1 MLKVHWLLSFN
12 CCFIFLIGI
21 GFLAII
27 SSSASGFLTSETSS
41 TLDGLYEET
50 FYIDPEN
57 IEIGDDEV
65 KIFLLQIN
73 KNNGEKKIND
83 CLNFYSSEYENYK
96 IECSISVN
104 ENVAFDNECVFIS
117 GIFVREEEKDT
128 VTIVK
133 DNTC

>member
-1 MLKVHWLLSFN
+1 MKNLLY
-12 CCFIFLIGI
+12 LLVVI

-27 SSSASGFLTSETSS
+27 SSSASGFLTTETSS

-50 FYIDPEN
+50 FYIDPEK
-57 IEIGDDEV
+57 IEVGDNKV
-65 KIFLLQIN
+65 TIFLLQIN
-73 KNNGEKKIND
+73 KNNRKKKIND

-104 ENVAFDNECVFIS
+104 ENIAFDNECVFIS
-117 GIFVREEEKDT
+117 GIFLREEEKDI
-128 VTIVK
+128 VTIVR

>member
-1 MLKVHWLLSFN
+1 MKNLLY
-12 CCFIFLIGI
+12 LLVGI

-41 TLDGLYEET
+41 TLDGLYEES

-57 IEIGDDEV
+57 IEISDDVV
-65 KIFLLQIN
+65 KIYLLQIN
-73 KNNGEKKIND
+73 KNNGEKKVND

-104 ENVAFDNECVFIS
+104 ENIAFDDECVFIT
-117 GIFVREEEKDT
+117 GVFIKEEEKDL

-133 DNTC
+133 DNSC

>member
-1 MLKVHWLLSFN
+1 MKNLFYL
-12 CCFIFLIGI
+12 LIGI

-57 IEIGDDEV
+57 IEIGDDDV

>member
-1 MLKVHWLLSFN
+1 MKNLLY
-12 CCFIFLIGI
+12 LLVGI

>member
-1 MLKVHWLLSFN
+1 MKNLLY
-12 CCFIFLIGI
+12 LLVGI

-41 TLDGLYEET
+41 TLDGLYEES

-57 IEIGDDEV
+57 IEISDDVV
-65 KIFLLQIN
+65 KIYLLQIN
-73 KNNGEKKIND
+73 KNNGEKKVND

-104 ENVAFDNECVFIS
+104 ENIAFDDECVFIT
-117 GIFVREEEKDT
+117 GVFIKEEEKDV
-128 VTIVK
+128 VTIVR
-133 DNTC
+133 DNSC

>member
-1 MLKVHWLLSFN
+1 MKNLLY
-12 CCFIFLIGI
+12 LIVGI

-41 TLDGLYEET
+41 TLDGLYEES

-57 IEIGDDEV
+57 IEISDDVV
-65 KIFLLQIN
+65 KIYLLQIN
-73 KNNGEKKIND
+73 KNNGEKKVND

-104 ENVAFDNECVFIS
+104 ENIAFDDECVFIT
-117 GIFVREEEKDT
+117 GVFIKEEEKDV

-133 DNTC
+133 DNSC

>member
-1 MLKVHWLLSFN
+1 MKNLLY
-12 CCFIFLIGI
+12 LLVGI

-41 TLDGLYEET
+41 TLDGLYEES

-57 IEIGDDEV
+57 IEISDDVV
-65 KIFLLQIN
+65 KIYLLQIN
-73 KNNGEKKIND
+73 KNNGEKKVND

-104 ENVAFDNECVFIS
+104 ENIAFDDECVFIT
-117 GIFVREEEKDT
+117 GVFIKEEEKD
-128 VTIVK
+128 VITIVK
-133 DNTC
+133 DNSC

>member
-1 MLKVHWLLSFN
+1 MKNLLY
-12 CCFIFLIGI
+12 LLVGI

-41 TLDGLYEET
+41 TLDGLYEES

-57 IEIGDDEV
+57 IEISNDVV
-65 KIFLLQIN
+65 KIYLLQIN
-73 KNNGEKKIND
+73 KNNGEKKVND

-104 ENVAFDNECVFIS
+104 ENIAFDDECLFITGVFIK
-117 GIFVREEEKDT
+117 EEEKDV

-133 DNTC
+133 DNSC

>member
-1 MLKVHWLLSFN
+1 MKNLLY
-12 CCFIFLIGI
+12 LLVGI

-41 TLDGLYEET
+41 TLDGLYEES

-57 IEIGDDEV
+57 IEISDDVV
-65 KIFLLQIN
+65 KIYLLQIN
-73 KNNGEKKIND
+73 KNNGEKKVND

-96 IECSISVN
+96 IECSVSVN
-104 ENVAFDNECVFIS
+104 ENIAFDDECVFIT
-117 GIFVREEEKDT
+117 GVFIKEEEKDV

-133 DNTC
+133 DNSC

>member
-1 MLKVHWLLSFN
+1 MKTMKNLLY
-12 CCFIFLIGI
+12 LLVGI

-41 TLDGLYEET
+41 TLDGLYEES

-57 IEIGDDEV
+57 IEISEDEV

-73 KNNGEKKIND
+73 KNNGEKKVND
-83 CLNFYSSEYENYK
+83 CLNFYSTEYENFK

-104 ENVAFDNECVFIS
+104 ENIAFDDECVFIT
-117 GIFVREEEKDT
+117 GVFIREEEKDI

-133 DNTC
+133 NNSC

>member
-1 MLKVHWLLSFN
+1 MKNLFYL
-12 CCFIFLIGI
+12 LIGI

-50 FYIDPEN
+50 FYIDPES

-117 GIFVREEEKDT
+117 GMFVREEEKDT

>member
-1 MLKVHWLLSFN
+1 MKTMKNLLY
-12 CCFIFLIGI
+12 LLVGI

-41 TLDGLYEET
+41 TLDGLYEES

-57 IEIGDDEV
+57 IEISEDEV

-73 KNNGEKKIND
+73 KNNGEKKVND
-83 CLNFYSSEYENYK
+83 CLNFYSTEYENFK

-104 ENVAFDNECVFIS
+104 ENIAFDDECVFIT
-117 GIFVREEEKDT
+117 GVFIREGEKDI

-133 DNTC
+133 NNSC

>member
-1 MLKVHWLLSFN
+1 MKNLFYL
-12 CCFIFLIGI
+12 LIGI

-117 GIFVREEEKDT
+117 GIFVREEEKDI
-128 VTIVK
+128 VTIVR

>member
-1 MLKVHWLLSFN
+1 MKNLLY
-12 CCFIFLIGI
+12 LLVVI

-27 SSSASGFLTSETSS
+27 SSSASGFLTTETSS

-50 FYIDPEN
+50 FYIDPEK
-57 IEIGDDEV
+57 IEVGDNKV
-65 KIFLLQIN
+65 TIFLLQIN

-83 CLNFYSSEYENYK
+83 CLDFYSSEYENFK

-104 ENVAFDNECVFIS
+104 ENIAFDNECVFIS
-117 GIFVREEEKDT
+117 GIFVREEEKDI
-128 VTIVK
+128 VTIVR

>member
-1 MLKVHWLLSFN
+1 MKNLLY
-12 CCFIFLIGI
+12 LLVVI

-27 SSSASGFLTSETSS
+27 SSSASGFLTTETSS

-50 FYIDPEN
+50 FYIDPEK
-57 IEIGDDEV
+57 IEVGDNKV
-65 KIFLLQIN
+65 TIFLLQIN

-83 CLNFYSSEYENYK
+83 CLNFYSSEYENFK

-104 ENVAFDNECVFIS
+104 ENIAFDNECVFIS

>member
-1 MLKVHWLLSFN
+1 MKNLLY
-12 CCFIFLIGI
+12 LLVVI

-27 SSSASGFLTSETSS
+27 SSSASGFLTTETSS

-50 FYIDPEN
+50 FYIDPEK
-57 IEIGDDEV
+57 IEVGDNKV
-65 KIFLLQIN
+65 TIFLLQIN

-83 CLNFYSSEYENYK
+83 CLDFYSSEYENFK

-104 ENVAFDNECVFIS
+104 ENIAFDNECVFIS
-117 GIFVREEEKDT
+117 GIFLREEEKDI
-128 VTIVK
+128 VTIVR

>member
-1 MLKVHWLLSFN
+1 MKNLLY
-12 CCFIFLIGI
+12 LLVGI

-41 TLDGLYEET
+41 TLDGLYEES

-57 IEIGDDEV
+57 IEINDDVV
-65 KIFLLQIN
+65 KIYLLQIN
-73 KNNGEKKIND
+73 KNNGEKKVND

-104 ENVAFDNECVFIS
+104 ENIAFDDECVFIT
-117 GIFVREEEKDT
+117 GVFIKEEEKDV

-133 DNTC
+133 DNSC

>member
-1 MLKVHWLLSFN
+1 MKNLFYL
-12 CCFIFLIGI
+12 LIGI

-133 DNTC
+133 NNTC

>member
-1 MLKVHWLLSFN
+1 MKNLLY
-12 CCFIFLIGI
+12 LLVVI

-27 SSSASGFLTSETSS
+27 SSSASGFLTTETSS

-50 FYIDPEN
+50 FYIDPES

-104 ENVAFDNECVFIS
+104 ENIAFDNECVFIS
-117 GIFVREEEKDT
+117 GIFLREEEKDI
-128 VTIVK
+128 VTIVR

>member
-1 MLKVHWLLSFN
+1 MKNLLY
-12 CCFIFLIGI
+12 LLVVI

-27 SSSASGFLTSETSS
+27 SSSASGFLTTETSS

-50 FYIDPEN
+50 FYIDPEK
-57 IEIGDDEV
+57 IEVGDNKV
-65 KIFLLQIN
+65 TIFLFQIN

>member
-1 MLKVHWLLSFN
+1 MKNLLY
-12 CCFIFLIGI
+12 LLVGI

-41 TLDGLYEET
+41 TLDGLYEES

-57 IEIGDDEV
+57 IEISNDVV
-65 KIFLLQIN
+65 KIYLLQIN
-73 KNNGEKKIND
+73 KNNGEKKVND

-104 ENVAFDNECVFIS
+104 ENIAFDDECVFITAVF
-117 GIFVREEEKDT
+117 IKEEEKDV

-133 DNTC
+133 DNSC

>member
-1 MLKVHWLLSFN
+1 MKNLFYL
-12 CCFIFLIGI
+12 LIGI

-104 ENVAFDNECVFIS
+104 QNIAFDNECVFIS

>member
-1 MLKVHWLLSFN
+1 MKNLLY
-12 CCFIFLIGI
+12 LLVGI

-41 TLDGLYEET
+41 TLDGLYEES

-57 IEIGDDEV
+57 IEISDDVV
-65 KIFLLQIN
+65 KIYLLQID
-73 KNNGEKKIND
+73 KNNGEKKVND

-104 ENVAFDNECVFIS
+104 ENIAFDNECVFIS
-117 GIFVREEEKDT
+117 GIFLREEEKDI
-128 VTIVK
+128 VTIVR

>member
-1 MLKVHWLLSFN
+1 MKNLLY
-12 CCFIFLIGI
+12 LLVGI

-41 TLDGLYEET
+41 TLDGLYEES

-57 IEIGDDEV
+57 IELTDDVV
-65 KIFLLQIN
+65 KIYLLQIN
-73 KNNGEKKIND
+73 KNNGEKKVND

-104 ENVAFDNECVFIS
+104 ENIAFDDECVFIT
-117 GIFVREEEKDT
+117 GVFIKEEEKD
-128 VTIVK
+128 VITIVK
-133 DNTC
+133 DKSC

>member
-1 MLKVHWLLSFN
+1 MKNLLY
-12 CCFIFLIGI
+12 LLVVI

-104 ENVAFDNECVFIS
+104 ENIAFDNECVFIS

>member
-1 MLKVHWLLSFN
+1 MKNLLY
-12 CCFIFLIGI
+12 LLVGI

-41 TLDGLYEET
+41 TLDGLYEES

-57 IEIGDDEV
+57 IEISDDVVE
-65 KIFLLQIN
+65 IYLLQIN
-73 KNNGEKKIND
+73 KNNGEKKVND

-104 ENVAFDNECVFIS
+104 ENIAFDDECLFITGVFIK
-117 GIFVREEEKDT
+117 EEEKDV

-133 DNTC
+133 DNSC

>member
-1 MLKVHWLLSFN
+1 MKNLLY
-12 CCFIFLIGI
+12 LLVGI

-41 TLDGLYEET
+41 TLDGLYEES

-57 IEIGDDEV
+57 IEISDDVV
-65 KIFLLQIN
+65 KIYLLQIN
-73 KNNGEKKIND
+73 KNNGEKKVND

-104 ENVAFDNECVFIS
+104 ENIAFDDECVFIT
-117 GIFVREEEKDT
+117 GVFLKEEEKDV
-128 VTIVK
+128 VTIVR
-133 DNTC
+133 DNSC

>member
-1 MLKVHWLLSFN
+1 MKNLLY
-12 CCFIFLIGI
+12 LLVGI

-41 TLDGLYEET
+41 TLDGLYEES

-57 IEIGDDEV
+57 IEVTDDVV
-65 KIFLLQIN
+65 KIYLLQIN
-73 KNNGEKKIND
+73 KNNGEKKVND

-104 ENVAFDNECVFIS
+104 ENIAFDDECVFIT
-117 GIFVREEEKDT
+117 GVFIKEEEKDV

-133 DNTC
+133 DNSC

>member
-1 MLKVHWLLSFN
+1 MKNLLY
-12 CCFIFLIGI
+12 LLVGI

-41 TLDGLYEET
+41 TLDGLYEES

-57 IEIGDDEV
+57 IEITDDVV
-65 KIFLLQIN
+65 KIYLLQIN
-73 KNNGEKKIND
+73 KNNGEKKVND

-104 ENVAFDNECVFIS
+104 ENIAFDDECVFIT
-117 GIFVREEEKDT
+117 GVFIKEEEKD
-128 VTIVK
+128 VITIVK
-133 DNTC
+133 DNSC